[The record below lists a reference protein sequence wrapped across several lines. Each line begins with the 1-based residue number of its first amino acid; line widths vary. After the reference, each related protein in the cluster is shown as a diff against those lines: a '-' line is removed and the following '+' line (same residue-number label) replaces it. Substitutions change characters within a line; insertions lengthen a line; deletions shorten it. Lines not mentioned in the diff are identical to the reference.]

1 MKRLIA
7 DILLIVI
14 IVALGKM
21 IVIENDYGSSIDEK
35 IASFDHQV
43 ANNKIIEPP
52 KNIVRVNQV
61 DENFAGD
68 LGNKISDVIYNVV
81 RGSVETISTIFDTN

>member
-21 IVIENDYGSSIDEK
+21 IIVEDDYSSIDEK
-35 IASFDHQV
+35 IASFDQQV
-43 ANNKIIEPP
+43 ANNRIIEPP

-68 LGNKISDVIYNVV
+68 LGNSISDLIYDVV
-81 RGSVETISTIFDTN
+81 RGSVDTISNIFVEK